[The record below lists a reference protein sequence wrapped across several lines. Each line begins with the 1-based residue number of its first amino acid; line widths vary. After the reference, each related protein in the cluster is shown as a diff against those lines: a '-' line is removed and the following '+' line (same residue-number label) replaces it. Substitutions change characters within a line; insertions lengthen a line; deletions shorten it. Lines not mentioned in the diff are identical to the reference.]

1 MKRLNSVFYILIS
14 IFMFL
19 IAYEI
24 ISDKAIKGSRGAP
37 DLYLGNYS
45 YLIGAI
51 FIIYGIYILYYIKK
65 EIFKIK

>member
-1 MKRLNSVFYILIS
+1 
-14 IFMFL
+14 MFL